1 MGQMISLFVGTF
13 TTLLAIINPLEAL
26 PIFLKLLQGQ
36 DAQAHRRV
44 ARRSCLYATGLLL
57 FFLVF
62 GNLVLRIFEVPLSM
76 VRMVGGIV
84 LIRIG
89 FSLFMP
95 SGTGG
100 LVPGDGGGA
109 APPGGDVAFVPLAMP
124 IIFGPGAIATVIGMS
139 ALVKQTESL
148 VVLVA
153 ILVAILATMG
163 VTYLFL
169 AYAERILRRLGPQGI
184 DAATRLVGFF
194 VSAMGMGLIFHGLTE
209 VLRGY
214 GIVPS

>member
-1 MGQMISLFVGTF
+1 MGQMVSLFVGTF

-26 PIFLKLLQGQ
+26 PIYLKLLEGQ
-36 DAQAHRRV
+36 DRQAHRRV
-44 ARRSCLYATGLLL
+44 ARQSCLYASGLLL

-84 LIRIG
+84 LMRIG

-95 SGTGG
+95 SGKEN
-100 LVPGDGGGA
+100 LVPSHGGVDPA
-109 APPGGDVAFVPLAMP
+109 GGDVAFVPLAMP
-124 IIFGPGAIATVIGMS
+124 IMFGPGAIATVIGMS

-148 VVLVA
+148 LALVA
-153 ILVAILATMG
+153 ILVAIVATMS
-163 VTYLFL
+163 VTYLSL

-194 VSAMGMGLIFHGLTE
+194 VSAMGMGLIFHGLTD